1 MPILGCCRKECY
13 ARPMGN
19 VCLVALML
27 SSYPIHRMV
36 ARCCK
41 GHKMLLP
48 FASYASAD
56 YSQLLPGRMVCV
68 LKKLCVTLVLLPDL
82 AAVSMEDEVDEVAQR
97 VLHRAALSFAAYIGF
112 TDTVDYL
119 HGFLAGETA
128 HPTLVVAGLPFA
140 TELQV
145 GGYG

>member
-82 AAVSMEDEVDEVAQR
+82 AAVSMQDEVHEVAQN
-97 VLHRAALSFAAYIGF
+97 VLAHAALPLAARVGLA
-112 TDTVDYL
+112 DAVDDE
-119 HGFLAGETA
+119 HGLLAREGA
-128 HPTLVVAGLPFA
+128 HPAFVVAHLPLA
-140 TELQV
+140 AELQV